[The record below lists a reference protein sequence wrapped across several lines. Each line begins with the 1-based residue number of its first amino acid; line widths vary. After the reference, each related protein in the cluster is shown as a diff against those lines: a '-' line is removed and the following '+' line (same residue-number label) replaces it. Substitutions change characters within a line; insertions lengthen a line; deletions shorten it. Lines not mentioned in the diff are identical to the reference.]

1 MSVFVLEDLCFSF
14 KSLPPNEAMVPVV
27 SNVMM
32 GDVAWCDRR
41 EDVCS
46 KGNGLL
52 GALISFVNRLM
63 SDVALRLVRG
73 GGRQLQ
79 QSYPT
84 PPCPWAFDLK

>member
-14 KSLPPNEAMVPVV
+14 RSLPPNEAMVPVV
-27 SNVMM
+27 SNDMM
-32 GDVAWCDRR
+32 GAVWWYNRR
-41 EDVCS
+41 DCVCS
-46 KGNGLL
+46 KDNGLL

-63 SDVALRLVRG
+63 SDVAMRLVRG
-73 GGRQLQ
+73 DGRQLQ